1 MCVSSKQSNT
11 QPRPK
16 QKARQPTSASCR
28 AEVPSIFFPFLF
40 EEIETKNPGGPNSF
54 LLIKRESISCHV
66 TPHFKTT
73 DSTGCCTVE
82 TEMRE
87 LPYHDSRFTI
97 HKDLRTAGISNDIT
111 PKSVNS
117 LQNVI
122 AGTIDSASPQNAIV
136 LVLACHTKPPTH
148 V

>member
-1 MCVSSKQSNT
+1 MYPVSKATHNQDRSRRQGN
-11 QPRPK
+11 QPAPAAGQR
-16 QKARQPTSASCR
+16 SLL
-28 AEVPSIFFPFLF
+28 FFSPFLF